1 MNIIRRNKYFILF
14 FIILLTYFSYN
25 YIQQEIKLNNLSQE
39 IYNQKLKAN
48 KLDKEI
54 KKLQDELQNVKSKKN
69 IENLARKKLKMI
81 KSDEILYIIQEKED

>member
-14 FIILLTYFSYN
+14 FIILIVYFSYN

-39 IYNQKLKAN
+39 IYNQKLKSN
-48 KLDKEI
+48 RLDNEI
-54 KKLQDELQNVKSKKN
+54 KKLQDELQNIKSKKN

>member
-14 FIILLTYFSYN
+14 FIILIVYFSYN
-25 YIQQEIKLNNLSQE
+25 YIQQEIKLNDLSQE
-39 IYNQKLKAN
+39 IYNQKLKSN
-48 KLDKEI
+48 ELDKEI
-54 KKLQDELQNVKSKKN
+54 KQLQDELQNIKSKKN